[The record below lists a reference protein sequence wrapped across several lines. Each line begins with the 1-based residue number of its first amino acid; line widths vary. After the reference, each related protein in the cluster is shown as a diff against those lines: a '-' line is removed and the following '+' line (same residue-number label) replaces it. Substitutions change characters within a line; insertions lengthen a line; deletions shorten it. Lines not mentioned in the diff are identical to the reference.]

1 MEMTRLLHQLDNR
14 MLGEMFSE
22 DTIVRGSQYV
32 SRVGDIEVQGSTLR
46 ALVRGSRPQPY
57 QVTVRLE
64 RREYF
69 GELTLEVATRCSCP
83 VGNRCKHAVGLLL
96 AAKKQ
101 GELIER
107 PRAEVLRWAQNLPKR
122 LSDRPAAGGAR
133 KRNAAKEAIAYL
145 VTPRGTQAPDLRL
158 LKAKLTDRA
167 GRDSAPGADSQPW
180 FNFEQ
185 ALLKPPSFVQEND
198 LPVFRTLRDA
208 MRKRSASPFVPFEL
222 RGSDGLEVLRAAL
235 DTGRCFVRV
244 DESSDDAR
252 PLKPGEARA
261 GQLEWQTEK
270 LGVRALLACAPPA
283 DWTLPTAPP
292 WYLDIARA
300 QAGEITHP
308 ERDAVQAVLELPLL
322 TTAEL
327 PLVAEALAEAAPGL
341 PSPLG
346 RDAASLPVVE
356 EGLRPVLKLTSLP
369 VWHVK
374 PHRRYD
380 KALGHALYDIAT
392 VSLQYGQ
399 AKFAATDDS
408 DLATLPNGRA
418 VRVQRDLPGER
429 SALSLLGKIGFAP
442 VKASWLQMYE
452 SLPVGALGLESEQ
465 AWANFFGEAA
475 GQLTRAGWL
484 IDCPPDF
491 RHRVLVVDEWHAELD
506 EGENGWLELSLGIE
520 VGGRRLD
527 LAPLLHALFK
537 RDGRWLDPV
546 ALDRMRDEDT
556 TDLFTAEGERI
567 VVPAGRIKPLA
578 RTLVDLFD
586 SPTGGTLQVSR
597 MDAPRLA
604 EALDAK
610 WTREGFK
617 PLEQWVERLRGMHGV
632 TPVDAPEG
640 FGIELRPYQREGLA
654 WLQHLRTHDLGGILA
669 DDMGLGKTAQT
680 LAHLLTEKR
689 AGRLD
694 RPALVVLPTSLVF
707 NWQRE
712 AERFAPKLRVLKLH
726 GPDRGERF
734 ARVPEHDVC
743 LTTYPLLWRDHEKL
757 AAHDY
762 HLLILDEAQT
772 VKNAGSQ
779 AARAVRLLSARHRL
793 CLTGTPLE
801 NHLGELWAQFDFLL
815 PGFLGE
821 QKDFSRHWRTPIEK
835 HGDAIRRDLLAR
847 RVAPFILRRR
857 KDDVAADLPP
867 KTEVLRTVE
876 LTGRQRDLYETVRAA
891 MDKRVRDE
899 IASKGFARSRIVILD
914 ALLKLRQVCCDP
926 RLLKTDAATRVKE
939 RAKLDLLMDMLEN
952 LLAEGRK
959 VLVFSQF
966 TGMLDLIHEQLVE
979 AGIGSVMLTG
989 DTQNREAVVRR
1000 FQEGTVPVFL
1010 ISLKAGGVGLN
1021 LTAADTV
1028 IHYDPWWNPAAENQ
1042 ASDRAHRIGQDKPVF
1057 VYKLIVAGSIEERI
1071 VALQE
1076 KKAALAEGILG
1087 NDEAALEKFGE
1098 NDLAALLE
1106 PLAG

>member
-1 MEMTRLLHQLDNR
+1 MELTRLLSQLDDR
-14 MLGEMFSE
+14 MLGELFSE
-22 DTIVRGSQYV
+22 ETIARGRQYV
-32 SRVGDIEVQGSTLR
+32 SHVGDIDVSGATLR
-46 ALVRGSRPQPY
+46 AHVRGSRPQPY
-57 QVTVRLE
+57 QVSVRLE

-69 GELTLEVATRCSCP
+69 GERTLEIASRCSCP

-96 AAKKQ
+96 AAKQQ
-101 GELIER
+101 GELIEK
-107 PRAEVLRWAQNLPKR
+107 PRAEVLRWAKTLGARLARQPDDAPKK
-122 LSDRPAAGGAR
+122 RPAPRDSIIYVVTLRGAQ
-133 KRNAAKEAIAYL
+133 
-145 VTPRGTQAPDLRL
+145 TPEFKL
-158 LKAKLTDRA
+158 LKAKPNRDGTFTGA
-167 GRDSAPGADSQPW
+167 GQPW

-185 ALLKPPSFVQEND
+185 ALLKPPTFVEEGD
-198 LPVFRTLRDA
+198 LSVFRLLRDA
-208 MRKRSASPFVPFEL
+208 IRKRHSSTFVPFEL
-222 RGSDGLEVLRAAL
+222 RGADGLQVLRSAL
-235 DTGRCFVRV
+235 ATGRTFVAEGGTDHAAGMLSAGEPRV
-244 DESSDDAR
+244 
-252 PLKPGEARA
+252 

-270 LGVRALLACAPPA
+270 MGVRALLACDPPA
-283 DWTLPTAPP
+283 DSVLPTEPP
-292 WYLDIARA
+292 WYIDA
-300 QAGEITHP
+300 QAGLAGEITHP
-308 ERDAVQAVLELPLL
+308 DRAALQALLELPLL
-322 TTAEL
+322 SPVEL
-327 PLVAEALAEAAPGL
+327 ALVAEALAEVAPAL

-346 RDAASLPVVE
+346 RDAANLPLLDE
-356 EGLRPVLKLTSLP
+356 PLRPVLHLQSLP
-369 VWHVK
+369 VWHVR

-380 KALGHALYDIAT
+380 KALGHTLYDIAT
-392 VSLQYGQ
+392 VTLQYGQ
-399 AKFAATDDS
+399 ARFAATDTS
-408 DLATLPNGRA
+408 DLATLPSGRA
-418 VRVQRDLPGER
+418 VRVKRDAAAEQR
-429 SALSLLGKIGFAP
+429 ALAQLGGSGFAP
-442 VKASWLQMYE
+442 IQARWLQMFE
-452 SLPVGALGLESEQ
+452 ALPVGALGLDSEA
-465 AWANFFGEAA
+465 AWAHFFADAA
-475 GQLTRAGWL
+475 GTLTRSGWQ

-491 RHRVLVVDEWHAELD
+491 RHRVLVVDDWYAELEETD
-506 EGENGWLELSLGIE
+506 AGWLDLSLGID
-520 VGGRRLD
+520 VAGRRFD
-527 LAPLLHALFK
+527 LAPLLHALFR

-546 ALDRMRDEDT
+546 ALARMRDDDVTELQT
-556 TDLFTAEGERI
+556 PEGERI

-586 SPTGGTLQVSR
+586 SPMSGALRVSR
-597 MDAPRLA
+597 MDAPRLND
-604 EALDAK
+604 ALDEA
-610 WTREGFK
+610 WSRAGFQS
-617 PLEQWVERLRGMHGV
+617 LEKWVEQLRGMHGV
-632 TPVDAPEG
+632 APVAEPEG
-640 FGIELRPYQREGLA
+640 FGITLRPYQREGLA
-654 WLQHLRTHDLGGILA
+654 WLQHLRAHDLGGILA

-680 LAHLLTEKR
+680 LAHLLTEKI

-712 AERFAPKLRVLKLH
+712 AERFAPQLHVLKLH
-726 GPDRGERF
+726 GANRGELF
-734 ARVPEHDVC
+734 EHIPEHDVC

-772 VKNAGSQ
+772 VKNTGSQ
-779 AARAVRLLSARHRL
+779 AAKAVRLLRARHRL
-793 CLTGTPLE
+793 CLTGTPME

-821 QKDFSRHWRTPIEK
+821 SKDFTRAWRTPIEK
-835 HGDAIRRDLLAR
+835 HGDLIRRELLAR

-857 KDDVAADLPP
+857 KDDVATELPP
-867 KTEVLRTVE
+867 KTEVVRSIE
-876 LTGRQRDLYETVRAA
+876 LGGRQRDLYETVRVA
-891 MDKRVRDE
+891 MDKRVRE
-899 IASKGFARSRIVILD
+899 EVASRGFARSRIVILD

-926 RLLKTDAATRVKE
+926 RLLKTDAALRVKE

-966 TGMLDLIHEQLVE
+966 TAMLDLIKSELDE

-989 DTQNREAVVRR
+989 ETTQREAVVRR

-1010 ISLKAGGVGLN
+1010 ISLKAGGIGLN

-1098 NDLAALLE
+1098 TDLAALFE
-1106 PLAG
+1106 PLAD

>member
-1 MEMTRLLHQLDNR
+1 MELTRLLSQLDPR
-14 MLGEMFSE
+14 MLGELFSE
-22 DTIVRGSQYV
+22 QTISRGEQYL
-32 SRVGDIEVQGSTLR
+32 SRVGDIEASGPTLR
-46 ALVRGSRPQPY
+46 ALVRGSSPHPY
-57 QVTVRLE
+57 QVSVRLE

-69 GELTLEVATRCSCP
+69 GERTLELATRCTCP
-83 VGNRCKHAVGLLL
+83 VGNRCKHALALLL

-107 PRAEVLRWAQNLPKR
+107 PRAEVLRWVQQL
-122 LSDRPAAGGAR
+122 GAR
-133 KRNAAKEAIAYL
+133 LAPQPERPGRKRAATRDTLIYL
-145 VTPRGTQAPDLRL
+145 IVTRGALTPEFRL
-158 LKAKLTDRA
+158 LKARLGRDGKLTGDH
-167 GRDSAPGADSQPW
+167 QPW

-185 ALLKPPSFVQEND
+185 ALLKPPAFVHDDD
-198 LPVFRTLRDA
+198 LPVLRILRDA
-208 MRKRSASPFVPFEL
+208 IRRRASSAFVPFEL
-222 RGSDGLEVLRAAL
+222 RGADGLAVLRTAL
-235 DTGRCFVRV
+235 ETGRVYATEPDSPIDGGHARTLAAG
-244 DESSDDAR
+244 DAR
-252 PLKPGEARA
+252 PGTLA
-261 GQLEWQTEK
+261 WQTEK
-270 LGVRALLACAPPA
+270 IGVRALLQCKPA
-283 DWTLPTAPP
+283 VDYVLPTDPP
-292 WYLDIARA
+292 WYLDL
-300 QAGEITHP
+300 QHGMAGEITHP
-308 ERDAVQAVLELPLL
+308 ARDAVLAVLELPPL
-322 TTAEL
+322 TQAEL
-327 PLVAEALAEAAPGL
+327 ALVAGALAEAAPAL

-346 RDAASLPVVE
+346 REARRLPEIDAPLQ
-356 EGLRPVLKLTSLP
+356 PVLHLATLP

-374 PHRRYD
+374 PHRRYE

-392 VSLQYGQ
+392 ITLEYGQ
-399 AKFAATDDS
+399 AKFHATDNG
-408 DLATLPNGRA
+408 DLASLPNGRA
-418 VRVQRDLPGER
+418 VKVTRDTGAEEA
-429 SALSLLGKIGFAP
+429 ALALLADTGFAP
-442 VKASWLQMYE
+442 VQARWLQVHA
-452 SLPVGALGLESEQ
+452 SLPVGALGLESEA
-465 AWANFFGEAA
+465 AWSRFFADTAATLGAA
-475 GQLTRAGWL
+475 GWR
-484 IDCPPDF
+484 IECPPDF
-491 RHRVLVVDEWHAELD
+491 RHRVLLVDEWHAELED
-506 EGENGWLELSLGIE
+506 SDAGWMELSLGID

-567 VVPAGRIKPLA
+567 VVQAGRIKPLA

-586 SPTGGTLQVSR
+586 NPGGGTLKVSR
-597 MDAPRLA
+597 MDAPRLG
-604 EALDAK
+604 ETLDK
-610 WTREGFK
+610 DGWSREGFQSIDK
-617 PLEQWVERLRGMHGV
+617 WVQQLRGMQGV
-632 TPVDAPEG
+632 TAVDTPPG

-654 WLQHLRTHDLGGILA
+654 WLQHLRAHDLGGILA

-680 LAHLLTEKR
+680 LAHLLLEKQ

-712 AERFAPKLRVLKLH
+712 AERFAPDLRVLKLH
-726 GPDRGERF
+726 GPERSERF
-734 ARVPEHDVC
+734 AQIPEHDVC

-757 AAHDY
+757 AGHDY

-779 AARAVRLLSARHRL
+779 AARAVRLLRARHRL

-821 QKDFSRHWRTPIEK
+821 SKDFTRTWRTPIEK
-835 HGDAIRRDLLAR
+835 HGDMIRREVLAR
-847 RVAPFILRRR
+847 RIAPFILRRR
-857 KDDVAADLPP
+857 KDDVAKDLPP
-867 KTEVLRTVE
+867 KTEVVRTVE
-876 LTGRQRDLYETVRAA
+876 LTGRQRDLYETVRIT
-891 MDKRVRDE
+891 MDKRVREE
-899 IASKGFARSRIVILD
+899 IATRGFARSRIVILD

-926 RLLKTDAATRVKE
+926 RLLKSDAAMRVRE
-939 RAKLDLLMDMLEN
+939 RAKLDLLMDMLDN

-966 TGMLDLIHEQLVE
+966 TAMLDLIHATLTD
-979 AGIGSVMLTG
+979 AGIECVMLTG
-989 DTQNREAVVRR
+989 DTRDREAVVRS
-1000 FQEGTVPVFL
+1000 FQEGSVPVFL

-1071 VALQE
+1071 VTLQE
-1076 KKAALAEGILG
+1076 KKAALAEGILA

-1098 NDLAALLE
+1098 NDLAALFE
-1106 PLAG
+1106 PLAP

>member
-1 MEMTRLLHQLDNR
+1 MELTRLLSQLDNR

-22 DTIVRGSQYV
+22 DTIVRGGQYV
-32 SRVGDIEVQGSTLR
+32 TRVGDIDVQGPTLR
-46 ALVRGSRPQPY
+46 ALVRGTRPQPY

-69 GELTLEVATRCSCP
+69 GERTLEIATRCSCP

-107 PRAEVLRWAQNLPKR
+107 PRAEVLRWAQNLQKR
-122 LSDRPAAGGAR
+122 LSDRPAGASR

-145 VTPRGTQAPDLRL
+145 VTPRGTQPADLRL
-158 LKAKLTDRA
+158 LKARP
-167 GRDSAPGADSQPW
+167 GRDGTPGADSQPW

-185 ALLKPPSFVQEND
+185 ALLKPPAFVQDSD

-208 MRKRSASPFVPFEL
+208 IRKRAVSVFVPFEL
-222 RGSDGLEVLRAAL
+222 RGADGLAVLRAAL
-235 DTGRCFVRV
+235 DTGRCVVRA
-244 DESSDDAR
+244 DEGSDETR

-270 LGVRALLACAPPA
+270 LGVRALLACSPPA
-283 DWTLPTAPP
+283 DWTLPTDPP
-292 WYLDIARA
+292 WYLDVARGM
-300 QAGEITHP
+300 AGEITHP
-308 ERDAVQAVLELPLL
+308 AREAVQAVLELPLL

-327 PLVAEALAEAAPGL
+327 PLVAEALAQAAPML

-346 RDAASLPVVE
+346 RDASSLPRIE
-356 EGLRPVLKLTSLP
+356 TELRPVLKMASLP

-392 VSLQYGQ
+392 VALSYGQ
-399 AKFAATDDS
+399 AKFAATDS
-408 DLATLPNGRA
+408 ADLATLPNGRA
-418 VRVQRDLPGER
+418 VRVTRDLAAEQA
-429 SALSLLGKIGFAP
+429 ALALLGEVGFAP
-442 VKASWLQMYE
+442 VQARWLQMYE
-452 SLPVGALGLESEQ
+452 SLPVGALGLESEE
-465 AWANFFGEAA
+465 AWARFFGDAA
-475 GQLTRAGWL
+475 ARLTRAGWQ
-484 IDCPPDF
+484 IECPPDF

-506 EGENGWLELSLGIE
+506 ENENGWLELSLGID

-527 LAPLLHALFK
+527 LAPLLYALFK
-537 RDGRWLDPV
+537 RDGRWLDPI

-567 VVPAGRIKPLA
+567 IVPAGRIKPLA

-586 SPTGGTLQVSR
+586 SPAGGALQVSR

-604 EALDAK
+604 DALDAK
-610 WTREGFK
+610 WTREGFRSI
-617 PLEQWVERLRGMHGV
+617 EQWVDRLRGMQGV
-632 TPVDAPEG
+632 APVEPPAG

-654 WLQHLRTHDLGGILA
+654 WLQHLRAHDLGGILA

-694 RPALVVLPTSLVF
+694 HPALVVLPTSLVF

-712 AERFAPKLRVLKLH
+712 AARFAPELRVLKLH
-726 GPDRGERF
+726 GPDRAKLFERI
-734 ARVPEHDVC
+734 PEHDVC

-779 AARAVRLLSARHRL
+779 AARAVRLLRARHRL

-821 QKDFSRHWRTPIEK
+821 QKNFTRGWRTPIEK
-835 HGDAIRRDLLAR
+835 HGDPIRRELLAR

-867 KTEVLRTVE
+867 KTEVVRTVE
-876 LTGRQRDLYETVRAA
+876 LTGRQRDLYETVRVA

-899 IASKGFARSRIVILD
+899 IAHRGFARARIVILD

-926 RLLKTDAATRVKE
+926 RLLKSDSATRVKE
-939 RAKLDLLMDMLEN
+939 RAKLELLMDMLEN

-1098 NDLAALLE
+1098 NDLAALFE
-1106 PLAG
+1106 PLAD

>member
-1 MEMTRLLHQLDNR
+1 MELTRLLSQLDNR

-32 SRVGDIEVQGSTLR
+32 TRVGDIDVQGPTLR
-46 ALVRGSRPQPY
+46 ALVRGTRPQPY

-69 GELTLEVATRCSCP
+69 GERTLEIATRCSCP

-107 PRAEVLRWAQNLPKR
+107 PRAEVLRWAQTLQKR
-122 LSDRPAAGGAR
+122 LSEEPTGASR
-133 KRNAAKEAIAYL
+133 KRAAPKESIAYL
-145 VTPRGTQAPDLRL
+145 ITPRGSQPADLRL

-167 GRDSAPGADSQPW
+167 GRDSTPGADSQPW

-185 ALLKPPSFVQEND
+185 ALLKPPSFVQDND

-208 MRKRSASPFVPFEL
+208 IRKRATSVFVPFEL
-222 RGSDGLEVLRAAL
+222 RGADGLAVLRAAL
-235 DTGRCFVRV
+235 DTGRCFVRA
-244 DESSDDAR
+244 DEGSDDAR
-252 PLKPGEARA
+252 ALKPGEARA

-270 LGVRALLACAPPA
+270 LGVRALLACTPPA
-283 DWTLPTAPP
+283 DWTLPTDPP
-292 WYLDIARA
+292 WYLDVARGR
-300 QAGEITHP
+300 AGEITHP
-308 ERDAVQAVLELPLL
+308 AREAVQAVLELPLL

-327 PLVAEALAEAAPGL
+327 PLVAEALAQAAPAL

-346 RDAASLPVVE
+346 RDAASLPLIE
-356 EGLRPVLKLTSLP
+356 EALRPVLKFASLP

-392 VSLQYGQ
+392 VALGYGQ
-399 AKFAATDDS
+399 AKFAATDSS

-418 VRVQRDLPGER
+418 VRVKRD
-429 SALSLLGKIGFAP
+429 SAAEQAALALLGEVGFAP
-442 VKASWLQMYE
+442 VQARWLQMYE
-452 SLPVGALGLESEQ
+452 SLPVGALGLESEE
-465 AWANFFGEAA
+465 AWARFFGDAA
-475 GQLTRAGWL
+475 GRLTRAGWQ
-484 IDCPPDF
+484 IECPPDF

-506 EGENGWLELSLGIE
+506 ENENGWLELSLGID

-537 RDGRWLDPV
+537 RDGRWLDPI

-567 VVPAGRIKPLA
+567 IVPAGRIKPLA

-586 SPTGGTLQVSR
+586 SPAGGALQVSR

-617 PLEQWVERLRGMHGV
+617 SLEQWVERLRGMHGV
-632 TPVDAPEG
+632 APVDAPEG

-654 WLQHLRTHDLGGILA
+654 WLQHLRAHDLGGILA

-680 LAHLLTEKR
+680 LAHLLLEKR

-712 AERFAPKLRVLKLH
+712 AARFAPELRVLKLH

-734 ARVPEHDVC
+734 AQVPEHDVC

-757 AAHDY
+757 AEHDY

-779 AARAVRLLSARHRL
+779 AAKAVRLLRARHRL

-821 QKDFSRHWRTPIEK
+821 QKDFTRTWRTPIEK
-835 HGDAIRRDLLAR
+835 HGDPIRRELLAR

-876 LTGRQRDLYETVRAA
+876 LTGRQRDLYETVRVA

-899 IASKGFARSRIVILD
+899 IASRGFARARIVILD

-926 RLLKTDAATRVKE
+926 RLLKTDAAARVKE

-979 AGIGSVMLTG
+979 AGIGCVMLTG

-1098 NDLAALLE
+1098 NDLAALFE
-1106 PLAG
+1106 PLPE

>member
-586 SPTGGTLQVSR
+586 SPAGGALQVSR

-617 PLEQWVERLRGMHGV
+617 SLEQWVERLRGMHGV
-632 TPVDAPEG
+632 APVDAPEG

-712 AERFAPKLRVLKLH
+712 AERFAPELRVLKLH

-779 AARAVRLLSARHRL
+779 AARAVRLLRARHRL

-926 RLLKTDAATRVKE
+926 RLLKTDAAARVKE

-979 AGIGSVMLTG
+979 AGIGCVMLTG

>member
-1 MEMTRLLHQLDNR
+1 MELTRLLSQLDDR
-14 MLGEMFSE
+14 MLGELFSE
-22 DTIVRGSQYV
+22 ETIIRGSGYV
-32 SRVGDIEVQGSTLR
+32 SRVGDIEVNGPTLR

-57 QVTVRLE
+57 QVSVRLE

-69 GELTLEVATRCSCP
+69 GERTLEVASRCSCP

-96 AAKKQ
+96 AAKQQ
-101 GELIER
+101 GELIEK
-107 PRAEVLRWAQNLPKR
+107 PRAEILRWAQTLGQRLARDTGAETKKR
-122 LSDRPAAGGAR
+122 SNPVRDAIIFLVALRGA
-133 KRNAAKEAIAYL
+133 
-145 VTPRGTQAPDLRL
+145 QAPEFRL
-158 LKAKLTDRA
+158 LKARLT
-167 GRDSAPGADSQPW
+167 RDGAFSGDGQPW
-180 FNFEQ
+180 FNYEQ
-185 ALLKPPSFVQEND
+185 ALLKPPSFVHESD
-198 LPVFRTLRDA
+198 LPVFRVLRDA
-208 MRKRSASPFVPFEL
+208 IRKRHSSTFVPFEL
-222 RGSDGLEVLRAAL
+222 RGSDGLGVLRSAL
-235 DTGRCFVRV
+235 ETGRTYVLDSGAEGTAHRLAAG
-244 DESSDDAR
+244 EPR
-252 PLKPGEARA
+252 P

-270 LGVRALLACAPPA
+270 LGVRALLACTPPA
-283 DWTLPTAPP
+283 DTVLPTEPP
-292 WYLDIARA
+292 WYVDAARG
-300 QAGEITHP
+300 QAGEVLHP
-308 ERDAVQAVLELPLL
+308 DRAALMAVLELPLL
-322 TTAEL
+322 SPAEL
-327 PLVAEALAEAAPGL
+327 PLIAGALAEVAPAL

-346 RDAASLPVVE
+346 RDAANLPLLTE
-356 EGLRPVLKLTSLP
+356 PLRPVLQLQSLA

-380 KALGHALYDIAT
+380 KALGHTLYDLAT
-392 VSLQYGQ
+392 VSLHYGQ
-399 AKFAATDDS
+399 ARFAATDSS
-408 DLATLPNGRA
+408 DLATLPSGRA
-418 VRVQRDLPGER
+418 VRVKRDLAAEGR
-429 SALSLLGKIGFAP
+429 ALALLSEVGFAP
-442 VKASWLQMYE
+442 LQARWLQMFDP
-452 SLPVGALGLESEQ
+452 LPVGALGLESEA
-465 AWANFFGEAA
+465 AWARFFSAEA
-475 GQLTRAGWL
+475 GVLTRAGWQ

-506 EGENGWLELSLGIE
+506 ENENGWLELSLGID

-527 LAPLLHALFK
+527 LAPLLYALFK

-546 ALDRMRDEDT
+546 ALDRMRDEDAT
-556 TDLFTAEGERI
+556 ELSTPEGERI
-567 VVPAGRIKPLA
+567 IVPAGRIKPLA

-586 SPTGGTLQVSR
+586 SPTDGALRVSR
-597 MDAPRLA
+597 MDAPRLT

-610 WTREGFK
+610 WTRAGFQS
-617 PLEQWVERLRGMHGV
+617 LEQWVERLRGMKGIA
-632 TPVDAPEG
+632 PVAEPAG

-654 WLQHLRTHDLGGILA
+654 WLQHLRAHDLGGILA
-669 DDMGLGKTAQT
+669 DDMGLGKTAQA
-680 LAHLLTEKR
+680 LAHLLTEKL

-712 AERFAPKLRVLKLH
+712 AERFAPQLSVLKLH
-726 GPDRGERF
+726 GADRSTLFEQI
-734 ARVPEHDVC
+734 PQHDVC

-772 VKNAGSQ
+772 VKNTGSQ
-779 AARAVRLLSARHRL
+779 AAKAVRLLRARHRL
-793 CLTGTPLE
+793 CLTGTPME

-821 QKDFSRHWRTPIEK
+821 SKDFTRSWRTPIEK
-835 HGDAIRRDLLAR
+835 HGDLIRRELLAR

-857 KDDVAADLPP
+857 KDDVAKELPP

-876 LTGRQRDLYETVRAA
+876 LTGRQRDLYETVRVA
-891 MDKRVRDE
+891 MDKRVRE
-899 IASKGFARSRIVILD
+899 EVASRGFARSRIVILD

-926 RLLKTDAATRVKE
+926 RLLKTDAALRVKE

-966 TGMLDLIHEQLVE
+966 TAMLDLIKTELDD

-989 DTQNREAVVRR
+989 DTTHREAVVRR

-1021 LTAADTV
+1021 LTHADTV

-1098 NDLAALLE
+1098 TDLAALFE
-1106 PLAG
+1106 PLAE

>member
-712 AERFAPKLRVLKLH
+712 AERFAPELRVLKLH

-926 RLLKTDAATRVKE
+926 RLLKTDAAARVKE

>member
-654 WLQHLRTHDLGGILA
+654 WLQHLRAHDLGGILA

-712 AERFAPKLRVLKLH
+712 AERFAPELRVLKLH

-779 AARAVRLLSARHRL
+779 AARAVRLLRARHRL

-926 RLLKTDAATRVKE
+926 RLLKTDAAARVKE